1 MSFTLLI
8 IIFTC
13 IISIMAF
20 NNREMMTRFQLNPYS
35 VIHRGEWFRVITHG
49 FLHADYMHLFVN
61 MFVLFMFGGAVEEY
75 FRAYFREKAILYLT
89 LMYFGAIIV
98 SVIST
103 LQKHKNDIWYN
114 GVGASGAVSAVLF
127 SSILFQPMTK
137 LCLYGIPF
145 LCFPG
150 FIWAIAYV
158 VYSYYQGKKSM
169 DNINHEAHLYGALF
183 GIAFTLMLR
192 PATGL
197 DFIHKIMNW
206 L

>member
-13 IISIMAF
+13 IISILAF
-20 NNREMMTRFQLNPYS
+20 TNREIMSRFQLNPYM

-49 FLHADYMHLFVN
+49 FLHANYLHLIIN

-89 LMYFGAIIV
+89 LMYFGAIFI

-103 LQKHKNDIWYN
+103 LHKHKNDVWYN

-127 SSILFQPMTK
+127 SSVLFQPLTQ

-145 LCFPG
+145 LCLPG
-150 FIWAIAYV
+150 FIWAIVYI
-158 VYSYYQGKKSM
+158 VYSYYLGKKGT
-169 DNINHEAHLYGALF
+169 DNINHDAHLYGALF
-183 GIAFTLMLR
+183 GIAFTLLLR
-192 PATGL
+192 PSTGL
-197 DFIHKIMNW
+197 EFIHKIMT
-206 L
+206 LL

>member
-20 NNREMMTRFQLNPYS
+20 SNREMMSRFQLNPYS

-49 FLHADYMHLFVN
+49 FLHANYMHLFVN

-98 SVIST
+98 SVLST
-103 LQKHKNDIWYN
+103 LQKHKNDMWYN

-127 SSILFQPMTK
+127 SSVLFQPLTSI
-137 LCLYGIPF
+137 CLYGI

-150 FIWAIAYV
+150 FIWAIVYL
-158 VYSYYQGKKSM
+158 VYSYYMGKKSM
-169 DNINHEAHLYGALF
+169 DNTNHDAHIYGALF
-183 GIAFTLMLR
+183 GIAFSLLLR
-192 PATGL
+192 PSTGL
-197 DFIHKIMNW
+197 EFVQKIMSW